1 LFTKAILAN
10 SLEELLKWYNNYQNN
25 NYLQEVLW

>member
-1 LFTKAILAN
+1 LAN

-25 NYLQEVLW
+25 NFYRRFYDRPAWRI

>member
-1 LFTKAILAN
+1 LAN

-25 NYLQEVLW
+25 DYLQEVLW

>member
-1 LFTKAILAN
+1 LAN